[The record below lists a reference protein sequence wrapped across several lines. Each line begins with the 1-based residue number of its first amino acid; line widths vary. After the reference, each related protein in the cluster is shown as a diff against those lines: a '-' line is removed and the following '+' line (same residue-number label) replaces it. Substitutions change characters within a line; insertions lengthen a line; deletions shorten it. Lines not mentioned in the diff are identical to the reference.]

1 MNDAG
6 LGRRQTARTGTGD
19 AGTAAIRPLPGLQF
33 TQVAFAGHNRSEDLG
48 DTTHVSASL
57 DTAFAMLSQAG
68 VSDARLVTGL
78 AAGADLLA
86 AEAWKGAGLGPVHA
100 VFPFLDEELA
110 AGAAGLM
117 ESGAWLDGRATEAL
131 GRNAHLAQTRWLIGA
146 ADLLV
151 VVWTGE
157 HARGA
162 GGTADAVRLALEHGI
177 PVLWIKPGDPD
188 VLRLIRPEH
197 LDEDFGF
204 LEFLEE
210 LRFGRAPLVRA
221 ASPTTLHEALA
232 DLGLRA
238 DPPTDGVGPGAA
250 SPPRRHRLDGNWRT
264 YALFRRILG
273 GKAPPFERLPTPTD
287 LAAEPGFV
295 LLTQAQAAADEE
307 ASRLGAVHRSHQVIL
322 LAVAILAAI
331 AGSASGIWPNTKLL
345 MVSIEIFLALGAF
358 LVWLDSERGRRH
370 HRWGDA
376 RRLAEDLR
384 LERVAWTLGVS
395 TVPHGANLL
404 SSSARARHVRRRAGL
419 PSGAFGPDRVATWGA
434 WAIDELIAGQA
445 AYHRAQS
452 TINGRVSHRV
462 HQLENGSFA
471 LLMVVLLAYV
481 ATTVGMALF
490 GEHTPHWLST
500 LVAVAGSIVP
510 AIGAAC
516 LALEATLA
524 LGEQAE
530 RSRVLAVR
538 LEAIVDDLGPEPGLE
553 AHQSAA
559 KAAIRLQRAQENH
572 WAEGA
577 VRRRLMRAG

>member
-1 MNDAG
+1 
-6 LGRRQTARTGTGD
+6 
-19 AGTAAIRPLPGLQF
+19 
-33 TQVAFAGHNRSEDLG
+33 
-48 DTTHVSASL
+48 
-57 DTAFAMLSQAG
+57 
-68 VSDARLVTGL
+68 
-78 AAGADLLA
+78 
-86 AEAWKGAGLGPVHA
+86 
-100 VFPFLDEELA
+100 
-110 AGAAGLM
+110 
-117 ESGAWLDGRATEAL
+117 
-131 GRNAHLAQTRWLIGA
+131 
-146 ADLLV
+146 
-151 VVWTGE
+151 
-157 HARGA
+157 
-162 GGTADAVRLALEHGI
+162 
-177 PVLWIKPGDPD
+177 VLWIKPGDPD

-210 LRFGRAPLVRA
+210 LRFGRTPLVRA
-221 ASPTTLHEALA
+221 ASPAAVHEALA

-238 DPPTDGVGPGAA
+238 DPPPDGGEAGPGTAP
-250 SPPRRHRLDGNWRT
+250 PPRRHRRDGNWRT

-273 GKAPPFERLPTPTD
+273 GRAPPSERLPTPPD

-345 MVSIEIFLALGAF
+345 MVCIEIFLALGAF
-358 LVWLDSERGRRH
+358 FVWLDSERGRRH

-404 SSSARARHVRRRAGL
+404 SSSAQARHVRRRAGL

-481 ATTVGMALF
+481 AATLGMAAF

-538 LEAIVDDLGPEPGLE
+538 LEAIVDDLGPEPNLE